1 MMAKCLGNAI
11 KTCEFGQ
18 NSGKVG
24 TILSQNCPL
33 LTTWHKCGI
42 NLVIRGF
49 DGFGCCVKGFIS
61 SYYCFCRFFTS
72 FFNFGVDLPDLIEGI
87 LFEVLDFFVKGGK
100 VFSHRS

>member
-1 MMAKCLGNAI
+1 MMVKCLGNAI

-24 TILSQNCPL
+24 TIFSQNCPL

-49 DGFGCCVKGFIS
+49 DELLFDMM
-61 SYYCFCRFFTS
+61 RFY
-72 FFNFGVDLPDLIEGI
+72 LIFMI
-87 LFEVLDFFVKGGK
+87 LFSSGIDHFLAVTKSQTIL
-100 VFSHRS
+100 SI